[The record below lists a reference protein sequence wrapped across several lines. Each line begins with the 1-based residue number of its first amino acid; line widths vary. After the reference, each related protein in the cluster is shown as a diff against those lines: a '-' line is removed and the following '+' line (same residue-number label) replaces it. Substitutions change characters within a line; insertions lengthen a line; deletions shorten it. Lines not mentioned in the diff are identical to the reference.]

1 MTLVVNTKVDDTNK
15 AIITASGVGEDS
27 GTLFSSDKS
36 ISLANVYY
44 EIRGN
49 DYENEIYPKVTL
61 TLGDQTLVL
70 ERFGNWGL
78 KEGEKRKEGALGKAP
93 VHRRQSDRQESAG
106 GAHGRRRLDQGG
118 KAARRPA
125 GQVLDRPEGR
135 QEVPLHYRSS

>member
-78 KEGEKRKEGALGKAP
+78 KEGEARKVIDQKLDTATELLVSADKEVSKFDLAVEVQKETELGP
-93 VHRRQSDRQESAG
+93 NS
-106 GAHGRRRLDQGG
+106 
-118 KAARRPA
+118 
-125 GQVLDRPEGR
+125 
-135 QEVPLHYRSS
+135 

>member
-49 DYENEIYPKVTL
+49 DYENEIYAKVTL

-78 KEGEKRKEGALGKAP
+78 KEGEARKVIDQKLDTATELKVSADKEVSKFDLAVEVQKETELGP
-93 VHRRQSDRQESAG
+93 NS
-106 GAHGRRRLDQGG
+106 
-118 KAARRPA
+118 
-125 GQVLDRPEGR
+125 
-135 QEVPLHYRSS
+135 

>member
-49 DYENEIYPKVTL
+49 DYENEIYPKVTP

-78 KEGEKRKEGALGKAP
+78 KEGEARKVIDQKLDTATELKVSADKEVSKFDLAVEVQKETELGP
-93 VHRRQSDRQESAG
+93 NS
-106 GAHGRRRLDQGG
+106 
-118 KAARRPA
+118 
-125 GQVLDRPEGR
+125 
-135 QEVPLHYRSS
+135 

>member
-27 GTLFSSDKS
+27 GTLFSSDKT

-78 KEGEKRKEGALGKAP
+78 KEGEARKVIDQKLDTATELKVSADKEVSKFDLAVEVQKETELGP
-93 VHRRQSDRQESAG
+93 NS
-106 GAHGRRRLDQGG
+106 
-118 KAARRPA
+118 
-125 GQVLDRPEGR
+125 
-135 QEVPLHYRSS
+135 

>member
-78 KEGEKRKEGALGKAP
+78 KEGEARKVIDQKLDTATELKVSADKEVSKLDLAVEVQKETELGP
-93 VHRRQSDRQESAG
+93 NS
-106 GAHGRRRLDQGG
+106 
-118 KAARRPA
+118 
-125 GQVLDRPEGR
+125 
-135 QEVPLHYRSS
+135 

>member
-78 KEGEKRKEGALGKAP
+78 KEGEARKVIDQKLDTATTLEVSADKEVSKFTLAVEVQKERELGP
-93 VHRRQSDRQESAG
+93 NS
-106 GAHGRRRLDQGG
+106 
-118 KAARRPA
+118 
-125 GQVLDRPEGR
+125 
-135 QEVPLHYRSS
+135 